1 MGITDI
7 ITMLGAIATFLF
19 GMSTMTDG
27 LEKLSSGRLESIL
40 ERLTSNVWKG
50 VLLGALVTG
59 LIQSSAATTV
69 MCVGFV
75 NAGIMKLRQTVGII
89 MGANIGTTVTAQLLR
104 LGDLSSDQPLLLLLK
119 PATLG
124 PILAVIGIL
133 FYMFLRGGR
142 KKIIGQII
150 LGLGLL
156 FIGMKTLEGAVA
168 PLQDLPE
175 FQELFVAF
183 SNPFLGVL
191 VGALVTALIQSS
203 SASMGILQAMTST
216 GVVTFH
222 IAIPLIMGQ
231 NIGTC
236 VTALLS
242 GIGASKNAKRTACI
256 HLLFNVIGTLFFL
269 ILLYGCNAL
278 FHFSFWTAQM
288 DRGSI
293 ANLHLAFNVGCTLL
307 LLPFNGLLVTLVER
321 LIPGDTDQKEVSV
334 LDERF
339 LSTPSLALEKSHDT
353 VVQMGHFALENY
365 RLSVELLNHFDSK
378 KLERLQETEA
388 ALDKLEG
395 LLDNY
400 LVRLSDRSSLS
411 PEDSAKVS
419 ELLHTLSDFERIGD
433 YAVNL
438 SDCAVLL
445 HDRGIVFSPSA
456 KQELRLMTSAV
467 EETIVRAL
475 ECYTK
480 RSHDLAMEVEP
491 IEEVVDLLRDE
502 LRSRHIE
509 RLKNGECTVEL
520 GSQFLELL
528 ISLERI
534 SDHCSNIALYIV
546 RETSPADALI
556 RTDSHAY
563 MHALHHGED
572 QEFDAMFQEYRQK
585 YYAPLEAAP
594 LPSR

>member
-175 FQELFVAF
+175 FRELFVAF

-456 KQELRLMTSAV
+456 KQELRLTTSAV

-594 LPSR
+594 LTSR